1 MGALGRRVAITGLGL
16 VCAQGQDPERAFRD
30 WCAGQA
36 TVALHTF
43 GEAPHAADYPFAYCT
58 DFDAATKLPRARLT
72 SMDRVSQLAA
82 VCALS
87 AWHDAGLDDCPTDTR
102 DAIGVYWGTGNG
114 GSASTER
121 TYRDLFLKNRARVSP
136 LTIVQAMS
144 NAPAAHV
151 ALQLGL
157 GGECLTYSVAC
168 ASSSVAI
175 GEAFRRI
182 RAGETELAVAGGS
195 EASASYGAMKAWD
208 SMHVMA
214 QGVEPVSASCR
225 PFDAQRKGLTLGEG
239 AATLVLEDWDHACQ
253 RGARIYAE
261 VVGYGASCDHHHLTG
276 PLADGQLRALRQ
288 ALRVAGLAPDQVQY
302 VNAHG
307 TGTHE
312 GDPVEIAA
320 LRELFQAHA
329 PQVMVSSTKSMHGH
343 LLGGAGAIEALA
355 TVLALHHGQVPPTAH
370 LDELDPACA
379 GVDHVTG
386 TARVCTELQVAL
398 SNSFAFGGSNAVL
411 ALRSV
416 R

>member
-1 MGALGRRVAITGLGL
+1 MVAMGRRVAVTGLGL
-16 VCAQGQDPERAFRD
+16 VCAQGQDPERAFHA
-30 WCAGQA
+30 WCAGQSA
-36 TVALHTF
+36 VALHAF
-43 GEAPHAADYPFAYCT
+43 GEAPHAADYPFALCA
-58 DFDAATKLPRARLT
+58 DFDPTSALPRTRLT

-82 VCALS
+82 VAALS
-87 AWHDAGLDDCPTDTR
+87 AWRDAGLDDYPSDARDT
-102 DAIGVYWGTGNG
+102 IGVYWGTGNG
-114 GSASTER
+114 GGASTER
-121 TYRDLFLKNRARVSP
+121 TYRDLFLKNRPRVSP

-144 NAPAAHV
+144 NAAASHV

-182 RAGETELAVAGGS
+182 RAGEADLAVAGGA
-195 EASASYGAMKAWD
+195 EGATSYGAMKAWD

-214 QGVEPVSASCR
+214 RGIEPVAASCR
-225 PFDAQRKGLTLGEG
+225 PFDTQRKGLILGEG
-239 AATLVLEDWDHACQ
+239 AATLVLEDWEHARQ

-261 VVGYGASCDHHHLTG
+261 VIGYGTSCDHHHLTA
-276 PLADGQLRALRQ
+276 PYADGQLRALRQ
-288 ALRVAGLAPDQVQY
+288 ALRVAGLSPEQVQY

-307 TGTHE
+307 TGTLE

-320 LRELFQAHA
+320 LRELFQDHA
-329 PQVMVSSTKSMHGH
+329 PQVMVSATKSMHGH
-343 LLGGAGAIEALA
+343 LLGGAGAIEALS
-355 TVLALHHGQVPPTAH
+355 TVLALTHGQVPPTAH
-370 LDELDPACA
+370 LDQLDPACA

-386 TARVCTELQVAL
+386 AARVCPDLQVAL

-411 ALRSV
+411 ALRAA